1 MVNKF
6 VEKVSKEER
15 ERTQA
20 FLEFAKDPDM
30 AKITNEEKAKA
41 KEENEAYKKQLS
53 GKIVKKDKEV
63 RAKTLMSIAAGL
75 AVAAAVCATVVTI
88 VPVAA
93 PILLP
98 VIISLGISAAVTG
111 FAAERMSPGVTKD
124 LKNSFMHFR
133 KKIKKHKMYAEQ
145 MKTLEEEVKAAEV
158 QAPMSAEDKNNV
170 VANQNLQQTIN
181 ALDKSL
187 TAMENVVASAEKSTI
202 KNDLADYE
210 KKRKPK
216 KEKPLFKISNIAI
229 EDIKPDDMVLISQL
243 AENSRV
249 GWAALGKRIAES
261 KTVKGVFKKLGI
273 EKEYEEFIDVLITAG
288 EKIEE
293 YTTDVSAKALLASQ
307 KDAVKEGL
315 TKLTNGIAVKASEL
329 AEKVD
334 KIGKKQPMPVSDH
347 IKNAAKLLTA
357 VRQVAHV
364 AQAVTAALHSEENL
378 LNLRHFPYWL
388 ERQLVKTRL
397 WQAELEL
404 INNSQSGYKVEPS
417 DKKWM
422 EG

>member
-1 MVNKF
+1 MV
-6 VEKVSKEER
+6 
-15 ERTQA
+15 
-20 FLEFAKDPDM
+20 M
-30 AKITNEEKAKA
+30 
-41 KEENEAYKKQLS
+41 
-53 GKIVKKDKEV
+53 
-63 RAKTLMSIAAGL
+63 
-75 AVAAAVCATVVTI
+75 
-88 VPVAA
+88 
-93 PILLP
+93 
-98 VIISLGISAAVTG
+98 
-111 FAAERMSPGVTKD
+111 TKD
-124 LKNSFMHFR
+124 R
-133 KKIKKHKMYAEQ
+133 GQEY
-145 MKTLEEEVKAAEV
+145 
-158 QAPMSAEDKNNV
+158 
-170 VANQNLQQTIN
+170 
-181 ALDKSL
+181 
-187 TAMENVVASAEKSTI
+187 
-202 KNDLADYE
+202 LADYE

-216 KEKPLFKISNIAI
+216 KSKSLFKISNLKI
-229 EDIKPDDMVLISQL
+229 EDIDPGDAVLISQL

-293 YTTDVSAKALLASQ
+293 YATDVRMKEMVAVQKA
-307 KDAVKEGL
+307 AVKEGL

-334 KIGKKQPMPVSDH
+334 KIGKKQPMPVTDH

-404 INNSQSGYKVEPS
+404 INNAQSGYKVEPS

-422 EG
+422 EGLSNSQLNNLQKQLFGIALVSDLDGLSIKEYRKQLTDKINDLLVISTKPERSAKEQEIIKNNEDILNHLMDGTHIKTDAVIALVAHLEKERILEAL